1 MHTIGKK
8 ILMLKPEDIKIAP
21 YKPRK
26 YFDRQSL
33 EELTKSISSIGIIQ
47 PLIVRK
53 NHKGKYLLISGEKRL
68 RAAVIL
74 GLRRVPCVLHNINEQ
89 TAIMFSIAENNLRSS
104 LNFYEEVKAIN
115 RLITYYGV
123 SKTQLTECLG
133 TKHSALAKKLNRL
146 KLSGEICEK
155 ILFSYL
161 GEEFADLLTEI
172 PEFMRDETID
182 HIANN
187 NLNIKQ
193 TENYIRNMLCPKE
206 KIETQLETEQEIK
219 PEKSIIKYSI
229 GDTRIFFNSL
239 KKLVDTLKNSGIDAS
254 THRNETKKYTE
265 YKVRIYKTTDD
276 NPSAEQLKIC

>member
-74 GLRRVPCVLHNINEQ
+74 GLRRVPCILHNINEQ
-89 TAIMFSIAENNLRSS
+89 TAVIFSVAENNLRSP
-104 LNFYEEVKAIN
+104 LNFYEEINAIN
-115 RLITYYGV
+115 RLITYYSI
-123 SKTQLTECLG
+123 SKTQLTKNLG
-133 TKHSALAKKLNRL
+133 TKHSALAKKLSRL
-146 KLSGEICEK
+146 KLSGDICEK
-155 ILFSYL
+155 LLFSSL
-161 GEEFADLLTEI
+161 GEEYADLIAEI
-172 PEFMRDETID
+172 PEFMRDEILD
-182 HIANN
+182 RIIEEK
-187 NLNIKQ
+187 LSIKQ
-193 TENYIRNMLCPKE
+193 SEDYIRNILCPKE
-206 KIETQLETEQEIK
+206 NDEIK
-219 PEKSIIKYSI
+219 PEVIDDKPIIKYSI
-229 GDTRIFFNSL
+229 GDTRIFYNSL
-239 KKLVDTLKNSGIDAS
+239 KKIVDTLKNSGIDAS
-254 THRNETKKYTE
+254 THRSETKKYTE
-265 YKVRIYKTTDD
+265 YKVRIYKNPDE